1 MKEIGK
7 SDWLYFIIVIIIIIV
22 SSSIVN
28 RKQNKME
35 KFDKPPKPE
44 QVLIIQ
50 PSNELEFVGPFN
62 RPVTRVMS
70 LTNPTDSRP
79 NSGIVDP
86 KKCVS
91 ISVGL
96 QPFDYDPS
104 ERNKHK
110 FMVQSM
116 FAPDGY
122 FNMEDLWKEANG
134 NNLMDS
140 KLRCLFT
147 CPTEPDS
154 VTSSEKLPEAL
165 PTEKVVSSS
174 SVSSAK
180 SNDNELKRSVDEI
193 KKLQEEISSI
203 RQENICVKE
212 EMMRQ
217 KRLASNNEVESST
230 PSSFVVSAYYV
241 SYWIHHWKMDYLKG
255 SKIIYNLTSFY
266 QEVAGYNNNNKKD
279 FIKIILGKKNVNKI
293 MR

>member
-1 MKEIGK
+1 
-7 SDWLYFIIVIIIIIV
+7 
-22 SSSIVN
+22 
-28 RKQNKME
+28 ME

-70 LTNPTDSRP
+70 LTNPTDSRVCFKIKTTAPKKYCVKP

-230 PSSFVVSAYYV
+230 PSSFVVRSESPEQNSLTTTYIYLALIMFLIGFIIGK
-241 SYWIHHWKMDYLKG
+241 WI
-255 SKIIYNLTSFY
+255 I
-266 QEVAGYNNNNKKD
+266 
-279 FIKIILGKKNVNKI
+279 
-293 MR
+293 